1 MLWDGSPA
9 RTRTRGSVRRRSW
22 PRRWLRS
29 DVTAALRHEWPRL
42 ERDRKIK
49 PGCVSGLADGLG
61 RPRLGG
67 DAQRSGARPRPAER
81 GVQAFGRLL
90 CCCRLRGVLLCLAQ
104 LADRPGQRDE
114 ARRQVKCGRRGAGL
128 AAACQ
133 GEEPGGGAEPVS
145 LCGPGRD
152 LPVGGPCGPVETCRR
167 PGAAPGHGS
176 LGRWHGMW
184 RPPPRP
190 YRRPRRDLPRR
201 SAGSAPPLLQPA
213 GPRAGRTPPVPAR

>member
-1 MLWDGSPA
+1 
-9 RTRTRGSVRRRSW
+9 
-22 PRRWLRS
+22 
-29 DVTAALRHEWPRL
+29 VTAALRHEWPRL
-42 ERDRKIK
+42 ERDQKIK

-133 GEEPGGGAEPVS
+133 GQEPGGGAEPVS
-145 LCGPGRD
+145 LRGPGRD
-152 LPVGGPCGPVETCRR
+152 LPVGGPRGPRGPVERVGGPAQRR
-167 PGAAPGHGS
+167 VTDRSGGGMERGGRRPGRIGGRGGISPGAAPDLLRRCFS
-176 LGRWHGMW
+176 LPGRVPVE
-184 RPPPRP
+184 R
-190 YRRPRRDLPRR
+190 
-201 SAGSAPPLLQPA
+201 
-213 GPRAGRTPPVPAR
+213 VPAL